1 MTLRLHETSPWTE
14 LLVSKLTAMHA
25 DGLSYAQIGAELK
38 ISRNAAIGK
47 ASRLGLPPRE
57 KKGRPR
63 IARAYPKHRRTP
75 RVKWQPSVRLP
86 KMEVEPMPVV
96 DDSNIPIEQRCTLDQ
111 LTSTTCRWPVGT
123 PGQSDFF
130 YCGYPSADLNIGIP
144 YCPIHG
150 ARAVQGS
157 PLRRPYIPMRS
168 ERG

>member
-63 IARAYPKHRRTP
+63 IARAYPKHRRP
-75 RVKWQPSVRLP
+75 PKVKWQPSVRLP
-86 KMEVEPMPVV
+86 KFEVEPMPVV
-96 DDSNIPIEQRCTLDQ
+96 DDNAIPFEQRRQIQELEPHH
-111 LTSTTCRWPVGT
+111 CRFPVGD
-123 PGQSDFF
+123 PAIRDEFF
-130 YCGYPSADLNIGIP
+130 FCGAQVEARSYCHTHYRRCYGG
-144 YCPIHG
+144 
-150 ARAVQGS
+150 GS
-157 PLRRPYIPMRS
+157 P
-168 ERG
+168 